1 MKRKLG
7 IVCECVRG
15 IDTLDALDIIKEVG
29 FDSIFTGAINCE
41 KVRQIKE
48 KADKLGLD
56 VDFIHAPFKNINN
69 MWLEG
74 DDYLEIYNGMIES
87 IDSAAANNI
96 PMIIVHLS
104 SGWEAPQINDLG
116 LSRYDALVD
125 YAEKKG
131 ITVAFENLRKV
142 GNVAYFVDRYNG
154 REYVKFCYDNGHE
167 YCYTKTV
174 DWLDIFTYN
183 VGTTHIH
190 DNFGRGQ
197 ECTGDPDLH
206 YLPFDGTFDF
216 KKMMRKLDEYE
227 YTGTL
232 MLEVFNSS
240 KPEYREMSPRDFIQT
255 AFDRITKI
263 SNM

>member
-15 IDTLDALDIIKEVG
+15 IDVLDALDIIKEVG
-29 FDSIFTGAINCE
+29 FDSVFTGAINCE

-48 KADKLGLD
+48 KADRLGLN

-87 IDSAAANNI
+87 INSAAANNI

-154 REYVKFCYDNGHE
+154 RDCVKFCYDNGHQH
-167 YCYTKTV
+167 CYTKTV
-174 DWLDIFTYN
+174 EWLDIFTYN
-183 VGTTHIH
+183 VGATHIH
-190 DNFGRGQ
+190 DNIGRGR
-197 ECTGDPDLH
+197 ECIGDGDYH
-206 YLPFDGTFDF
+206 FLPFDGTFNF
-216 KKMMRKLDEYE
+216 EKMMRKLDEYE
-227 YTGTL
+227 YEGTL
-232 MLEVFNSS
+232 MLEVFNNR
-240 KPEYREMSPRDFIQT
+240 KPEYSQMAPKEFIQT
-255 AFDRITKI
+255 AFERITKI
-263 SNM
+263 SNL

>member
-15 IDTLDALDIIKEVG
+15 LPSIDALDIIKEVG
-29 FDSIFTGAINCE
+29 FDSVFTGITNCE
-41 KVRQIKE
+41 KVKE
-48 KADKLGLD
+48 LKQKADRLGLCI
-56 VDFIHAPFKNINN
+56 DFIHAPFKNINN

-74 DDYLEIYNGMIES
+74 DDYLEIYNGMVES

-104 SGWEAPQINDLG
+104 SSWNAPAINDLG
-116 LSRYDALVD
+116 LARYDALVD

-131 ITVAFENLRKV
+131 VIIAFENLRMV
-142 GNVAYFVDRYNG
+142 GNVAYFVDRYEG
-154 REYVKFCYDNGHE
+154 RDCVKFCYDNGHE

-174 DWLDIFTYN
+174 SWLDIFTYN

-190 DNFGRGQ
+190 DNLGRGR
-197 ECTGDPDLH
+197 ERVGDPDLH

-232 MLEVFNSS
+232 MLEVFNSR
-240 KPEYREMSPRDFIQT
+240 KPEYKEMSPQEFIQT
-255 AFDRITKI
+255 AYDRIKKI
-263 SNM
+263 SQM